1 MLPLLCELL
10 LASCPQIY
18 SRWIPALHCP
28 GLHSSDTHLLRRVS
42 SFSEWDLAW
51 THTDTSIV
59 HTHTECICRAFTIP
73 PLRTLRQR
81 HLGWRNLHLD
91 LPCAGKDGFACAAV
105 THELCKS
112 WLWDLRS
119 MVSTVFHCMQ
129 TEWKEHYNPLCV
141 WVLGSK
147 SWPGGSA
154 AIVKIERTDG
164 LRTMCA
170 MDVGPAREDG
180 VEKLGRHSAQ
190 LHPWN
195 WRTQVKGQIR
205 WPKTAAALVIAL
217 WWHAAV
223 SVSFPIRC
231 KLEVI
236 FLLLCL

>member
-1 MLPLLCELL
+1 MRPSLNTHRH
-10 LASCPQIY
+10 IY
-18 SRWIPALHCP
+18 S
-28 GLHSSDTHLLRRVS
+28 S
-42 SFSEWDLAW
+42 
-51 THTDTSIV
+51 

-73 PLRTLRQR
+73 PLRTLRPR

-129 TEWKEHYNPLCV
+129 AEWKEHNNPLCV

-195 WRTQVKGQIR
+195 WRNQVKGQIR
-205 WPKTAAALVIAL
+205 WPKAAAALVIAL
-217 WWHAAV
+217 RWHAAV